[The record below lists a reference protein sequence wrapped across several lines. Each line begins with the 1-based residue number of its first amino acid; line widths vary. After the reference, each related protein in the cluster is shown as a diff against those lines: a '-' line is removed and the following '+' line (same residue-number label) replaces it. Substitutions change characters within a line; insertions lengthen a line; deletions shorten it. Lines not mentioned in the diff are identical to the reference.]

1 MKATLSYGEGREA
14 LIRAAVTVVARGGLR
29 ALTYRA
35 VAEEAGVTHGLVR
48 HHFGSR
54 DALIVAATEYSLN
67 PALVASEVVGAAGP
81 VGTFASGIPRMI
93 RDEQDL
99 LAFQYEVILES
110 RRRPELRG
118 AVQALLQGLRRG
130 ILEDLRAHG
139 IEASPALGALVMSAL
154 DGIVLHGLTLDEPRQ
169 VEASL
174 RELRR
179 LLSRLAT
186 EEREIP

>member
-1 MKATLSYGEGREA
+1 M
-14 LIRAAVTVVARGGLR
+14 VARGGLR

-54 DALIVAATEYSLN
+54 DALIVAATEYSLD
-67 PALVASEVVGAAGP
+67 PALVASDITGTTGP
-81 VGTFASGIPRMI
+81 LESFASGIPAMI
-93 RDEQDL
+93 RSEGDL

-118 AVQALLQGLRRG
+118 AVRSLIQGLRRG

-139 IEASPALGALVMSAL
+139 IEASPALGTLVMSAL
-154 DGIVLHGLTLDEPRQ
+154 DGIVLHGLMLGEPKQ
-169 VEASL
+169 VQVSL
-174 RELRR
+174 RELRK
-179 LLSRLAT
+179 LLRQLAG
-186 EEREIP
+186 PDSAKP